1 MQGNGKHQLKI
12 NNYMS
17 NNNNVNDNYQILN
30 NENKQIVNNNRIN
43 YNNSP
48 ENIIN
53 SCKSTNNIFVS
64 PTNNGQV
71 FCKKRAS
78 KNSIIIDK
86 ALSNDINNN
95 LDNNNNHN
103 YRNSVIII
111 NPYYNQNINYY
122 SNNNLFHDESLT
134 SKNVQKDKFTKDNS
148 SFHKTKSFDMFLKNY
163 EEKHSF
169 DEEKNKTIDSK
180 KILMKNNNIS
190 SHKKN
195 SSNSIQ
201 PSSSFKALRKSVQ
214 LLNNNNQIDNNFEK
228 ERIIYSP
235 PHVVSSKIN
244 MKNKPKNK
252 NSQKT
257 ENNFKKYISTRN
269 DNIKSA
275 KYYENK
281 NMTNTKSKGENYC
294 TLDYTLKRHNN
305 YNSHHSPSFNLNN
318 NIFKNYSSEKNFK
331 DTIDEIN
338 GNKLLANHTNNK
350 SSINIHENNYE
361 SKDINHRNIS
371 NSSLNKVLYKK
382 NNATISYSSIFSKNN
397 NNKVSKS
404 PSYLYSNSQIMKEK
418 IFNNLNIDNYS
429 FINKNKEQKYIKFEN
444 IFNNS
449 NNNSNSNVSNINKPK
464 NNNKK
469 SKQIL
474 NNKNNFNKKKIVK
487 IKYEKYNNMNIM
499 NKNIDVK
506 LWSTADNHNNIAK
519 IHNLENSL
527 SPSIRNNK
535 ENLHDNFFTNIK
547 AFEDKKNM
555 NQIKVSLIPKP

>member
-1 MQGNGKHQLKI
+1 
-12 NNYMS
+12 
-17 NNNNVNDNYQILN
+17 
-30 NENKQIVNNNRIN
+30 
-43 YNNSP
+43 
-48 ENIIN
+48 
-53 SCKSTNNIFVS
+53 
-64 PTNNGQV
+64 
-71 FCKKRAS
+71 
-78 KNSIIIDK
+78 
-86 ALSNDINNN
+86 
-95 LDNNNNHN
+95 
-103 YRNSVIII
+103 
-111 NPYYNQNINYY
+111 
-122 SNNNLFHDESLT
+122 
-134 SKNVQKDKFTKDNS
+134 
-148 SFHKTKSFDMFLKNY
+148 MFLKNY

-180 KILMKNNNIS
+180 KILMKNNNLS

-252 NSQKT
+252 ISQKT

-294 TLDYTLKRHNN
+294 TLDYTLKKHNN

-318 NIFKNYSSEKNFK
+318 NTFKNYSSEKNFR

-338 GNKLLANHTNNK
+338 ENKLLANHTNNK
-350 SSINIHENNYE
+350 SSINIYENNYDN
-361 SKDINHRNIS
+361 KDINHRNIS

-382 NNATISYSSIFSKNN
+382 NNATISYSSVFSKN

-418 IFNNLNIDNYS
+418 IFNNPNIDNYS

-449 NNNSNSNVSNINKPK
+449 NCNSNSNLSNINKPK
-464 NNNKK
+464 NSNRKT
-469 SKQIL
+469 KQIL

-487 IKYEKYNNMNIM
+487 LKHEKYNNMNIM

-506 LWSTADNHNNIAK
+506 LWSTADNNNNIAK